1 MFFNSTICIFVS
13 LILLFLLLSSF
24 IYFKIHTHCF
34 IVNNEKLKTSF
45 LLMRVLAIAIIDG
58 SANCSVIIGR
68 DELFLCYRF
77 HNPVSGD
84 QSIGIFFKDA
94 FLYVFDFFFVC
105 SSSVSFYFIHTAH
118 PATRIDI
125 CFPLTVV
132 TSICPLYTML
142 PATRKK
148 EALFLFILYGMKTLH
163 VFYNV
168 IIFCD
173 L

>member
-1 MFFNSTICIFVS
+1 MHFCLAN
-13 LILLFLLLSSF
+13 
-24 IYFKIHTHCF
+24 
-34 IVNNEKLKTSF
+34 IV
-45 LLMRVLAIAIIDG
+45 I
-58 SANCSVIIGR
+58 SVIIEFYLFQNPYILFYCEQWKAENIIFIDEGVSNSYYWWLRQLQRYNRTWWAFPLLQVSQPCLRWSIYR
-68 DELFLCYRF
+68 D
-77 HNPVSGD
+77 
-84 QSIGIFFKDA
+84 FFQRC
-94 FLYVFDFFFVC
+94 FSLRVCLFFVC

-148 EALFLFILYGMKTLH
+148 EALFFFILYGMKTVH

>member
-1 MFFNSTICIFVS
+1 MHFWLYIFKQNSFSFFKDCFFISTICILFS

-68 DELFLCYRF
+68 DELFLCYRL

-84 QSIGIFFKDA
+84 QSLGIFFKMFSLRVC
-94 FLYVFDFFFVC
+94 FLC
-105 SSSVSFYFIHTAH
+105 ALRKSV
-118 PATRIDI
+118 
-125 CFPLTVV
+125 
-132 TSICPLYTML
+132 
-142 PATRKK
+142 
-148 EALFLFILYGMKTLH
+148 FILSILFMQPQELTFVSLSLRSL
-163 VFYNV
+163 VFAPFSQCY
-168 IIFCD
+168 